1 MLESTLAPLLMTCRK
16 KISALAKCCCSKL
29 SSQQADNQF
38 SPMSSSFLSSSM
50 LLEISLLLYK
60 RRASHELGEFA
71 IGADY
76 RLSTKAGTWQKRK
89 KKKKDLFL
97 FFRTWVWK
105 HHQEYLPYHW
115 KKIQDTDILSSYM
128 QFYNVLVFTN
138 FSISTSM
145 PPNPIIQ

>member
-16 KISALAKCCCSKL
+16 KTSALAKCCCSKL

-89 KKKKDLFL
+89 KKTFFFFSEHESENITKNIFL
-97 FFRTWVWK
+97 IT
-105 HHQEYLPYHW
+105 E

-128 QFYNVLVFTN
+128 QFYNVL
-138 FSISTSM
+138 
-145 PPNPIIQ
+145 